1 MVLGGGWHPASP
13 SAVWRN
19 VLARLFV
26 LVGGIVVLALTL
38 ALVGPYFIDWTSY
51 RADFEREASRILG
64 RNVTVAGDASA
75 RILPFPSVTFTD
87 VKVDGETP
95 DAPSMT
101 IETFSMDAELA
112 PFMRG
117 EFLIFD
123 MRLHKPVMAIDVADN
138 GLIDWTIRPNTPFD
152 ASEVTLE
159 KISITD
165 GSIAIR
171 HATGGRDHTLDRIN
185 ADISARTL
193 AGPWRI
199 SGSLDFDGSPMRV
212 TVSTG
217 TVGTEGGM
225 RLRLTANPQDMPI
238 ALEADGNV
246 RIADGGAVYSGLFRL
261 KEADREED
269 EAEDDS
275 AFSISIENEEQPVIP
290 FRVSGQFTADHRL
303 IEIDEFLFETGTEAD
318 PYTAEGNAFFDLGTV
333 PRFSIQVAG
342 QQVRFGE
349 AGQSDGSQPL
359 AQRMAA
365 FRDMVESLPRP
376 RIQGTISVDLP
387 AIVAG
392 DTTIRQVKLLAQPD
406 ENGWSI
412 DRFAAELPG
421 RATLEAEGLLA
432 TGSGFGFHG
441 TLLLAV
447 NQPSGFAAW
456 LSEDVDEA
464 IRRLPAAGFSAR
476 VDINAERQTFR
487 DMELILGGARFKGEI
502 DHLLPTDARPSMLLR
517 LDGGALDV
525 DGLAAFASI
534 FINDSGAAR
543 FDDHDLDFAVKA
555 GPVSVGG
562 LTAGAVDTALRL
574 KDGLLD
580 IDRLSISDVAGA
592 TVSATGKLKNFPD
605 SPTGNLDASIV
616 SVDLQP
622 LAALLAAR
630 YPKSLLTTGLAE
642 RADAYPGLFAE
653 TRIDMVASAA
663 ANDDGSIGLAIS
675 AHGLSGGS
683 RFTVS
688 GSGTSHTSGFDG
700 PLSVTFTM
708 KNDDAAPLLAAYGLQ
723 AVPLGLT
730 GPAETSLTIA
740 GEVGGLFETKLLLR
754 GGDSRATFDG
764 WAGVVDGDWQAT
776 GKTSIRSSD
785 AEPWLV
791 TAGFSLPEFGSGLPL
806 DIAAEID
813 HGGDVLKIVGLTGTV
828 SDSPVEANLTAGFA
842 DAKPAFSGALS
853 LPALDIS
860 MLGDMLAGEGGF
872 QTDEEGLPADT
883 PFAAQ
888 ADFPFTADIDLKTDN
903 LEIGL
908 PDPLQNASL
917 NLVVDDDSVRIS
929 DAKAGY
935 RSGQLSGLAEIQ
947 NNNGTALVSTQF
959 QYRGVDLADLTAT
972 DAIAGK
978 VSVSANLTANGKSP
992 AGLISSL
999 SGSGTIAVD
1008 DAVVP
1013 GANPGIFKAIIDTAD
1028 TFGKDIDADDVAGFA
1043 DGMVASGPYPAG
1055 DAEFAFV
1062 LAGGVMRTP
1071 AVVFEDEKA
1080 RLEAEL
1086 KVDFNRRD
1094 AVAEAEIAYEP
1105 GREALVGAVP
1115 AVRIVSSGRVG
1126 SMTAVY
1132 DTAPLAQFLTQR
1144 ALEIEQL
1151 RVESLQAGLLEK
1163 QRLRREVR
1171 YYASLEQAREA
1182 EEDARRQAEQ
1192 EALEASGDETSVEAE
1207 PLSDPA
1213 EERLEDAV
1221 RRILDEEAK
1230 KRTDEEAQAIDDSE
1244 QRAAATAAEPVP
1256 EPRPVIDGTSA
1267 DEAADPDELLPSA
1280 AFEKLR
1286 EDGLTID
1293 GFLRSIDP

>member
-1 MVLGGGWHPASP
+1 MRMVLGGGWHPASP
-13 SAVWRN
+13 SAIWRN

-26 LVGGIVVLALTL
+26 LVGGIIVLALTV

-87 VKVDGETP
+87 VKVEGETP

-101 IETFSMDAELA
+101 VETFSMDAELA

-123 MRLHKPVMAIDVADN
+123 MRLHKPAMVIDVADN

-159 KISITD
+159 KISVTD

-171 HATGGRDHTLDRIN
+171 HAAGGRDHTLDRIN
-185 ADISARTL
+185 VDISARTL

-199 SGSLDFDGSPMRV
+199 NGSLAFDGSPMRV
-212 TVSTG
+212 TLSTG
-217 TVGTEGGM
+217 TVSIEDGM
-225 RLRLTANPQDMPI
+225 RLRLTANPQDVPV
-238 ALEADGNV
+238 ALETDGNV

-261 KEADREED
+261 KEADRNED
-269 EAEDDS
+269 NSDQDS
-275 AFSISIENEEQPVIP
+275 AFSISIENEEQPVVP

-303 IEIDEFLFETGTEAD
+303 IEIDDFLFETGTEAD
-318 PYTAEGNAFFDLGTV
+318 PYTAEGNAFFDLGTI

-342 QQVRFGE
+342 QQVRFGDS
-349 AGQSDGSQPL
+349 GQSDGSQPL

-365 FRDMVESLPRP
+365 FRDMMESLPRP
-376 RIQGTISVDLP
+376 RIQGTVSVDLP

-502 DHLLPTDARPSMLLR
+502 DHILHADARPSMLLR

-543 FDDHDLDFAVKA
+543 FDDHDLDFAIKA
-555 GPVSVGG
+555 GPVSAGG
-562 LTAGAVDTALRL
+562 LTAGSVDTALRL
-574 KDGLLD
+574 KNGLLD

-605 SPTGNLDASIV
+605 SPTGNLDASVV

-630 YPKSLLTTGLAE
+630 YPDNLLTTGLAK
-642 RADAYPGLFAE
+642 RAEDFPGLLTE

-663 ANDDGSIGLAIS
+663 ANDDGSIGLAVS

-688 GSGTSHTSGFDG
+688 GSGTSHSSGFDG

-708 KNDDAAPLLAAYGLQ
+708 QNDDAAPIFAAYGLQ
-723 AVPLGLT
+723 SAPLGLT
-730 GPAETSLTIA
+730 GPAESSLTIA
-740 GEVGGLFETKLLLR
+740 GEAGGLFETKLLLR
-754 GGDSRATFDG
+754 GGESQATFNG
-764 WAGVVDGDWQAT
+764 WTGIVDGDWQAT
-776 GKTSIRSSD
+776 GKSAIRTND

-791 TAGFSLPEFGSGLPL
+791 TAGFSLPNFGGGLPL
-806 DIAAEID
+806 DIEAEID
-813 HGGDVLKIVGLTGTV
+813 HGGEVLKIVGLAGTV
-828 SDSPVEANLTAGFA
+828 TGNPVEADLTADFA
-842 DAKPAFSGALS
+842 DTKPAFSGSLS
-853 LPALDIS
+853 LPTLDIS
-860 MLGDMLAGEGGF
+860 MLGDMLVGEGGL
-872 QTDEEGLPADT
+872 QVDDEGMPAGT
-883 PFAAQ
+883 PFAPA
-888 ADFPFTADIDLKTDN
+888 ADFPFAANVELKTDR

-908 PDPLQNASL
+908 ANPLRKASL
-917 NLVVDDDSVRIS
+917 KLAVDADSVRMS
-929 DAKAGY
+929 GVDADY
-935 RSGQLSGLAEIQ
+935 RSGHLSGLAEIQ
-947 NNNGTALVSTQF
+947 NNGGTALVSTQF
-959 QYRGVDLADLTAT
+959 QYGNANLADLTAT
-972 DAIAGK
+972 ETVAGK
-978 VSVSANLTANGKSP
+978 ASVSVSLTANGKSL
-992 AGLISSL
+992 AGLVSSL
-999 SGSGTIAVD
+999 SGSGTITVGD
-1008 DAVVP
+1008 TVLP
-1013 GANPGIFKAIIDTAD
+1013 GANPDIFAAVIDTAD
-1028 TFGKDIDADDVAGFA
+1028 TFGKDIDAGDVAGFA
-1043 DGMVASGPYPAG
+1043 GEMVASSPYPAG

-1071 AVVFEDEKA
+1071 AIVFEGEKA
-1080 RLEAEL
+1080 SLETEL
-1086 KVDFNRRD
+1086 KIDFNRWD
-1094 AVAEAEIAYEP
+1094 AVAEAEITYDP

-1115 AVRIVSSGRVG
+1115 AVRIVSSGRIG
-1126 SMTAVY
+1126 SMAAVY
-1132 DTAPLAQFLTQR
+1132 DTAPMAQFLTQR

-1171 YYASLEQAREA
+1171 YYASLEQARDA
-1182 EEDARRQAEQ
+1182 EEEARRQAEQ
-1192 EALEASGDETSVEAE
+1192 EALEARESEPATETEA
-1207 PLSDPA
+1207 STDPA
-1213 EERLEDAV
+1213 AEKLEDAV

-1230 KRTDEEAQAIDDSE
+1230 RRADEEARVIDDGE
-1244 QRAAATAAEPVP
+1244 RRAAVTVNP
-1256 EPRPVIDGTSA
+1256 EPRPNIDDASGEDNAETGG
-1267 DEAADPDELLPSA
+1267 ELPSA
-1280 AFEKLR
+1280 AFEQLR
-1286 EDGLTID
+1286 EDGMTID
-1293 GFLRSIDP
+1293 NFLRSIDP